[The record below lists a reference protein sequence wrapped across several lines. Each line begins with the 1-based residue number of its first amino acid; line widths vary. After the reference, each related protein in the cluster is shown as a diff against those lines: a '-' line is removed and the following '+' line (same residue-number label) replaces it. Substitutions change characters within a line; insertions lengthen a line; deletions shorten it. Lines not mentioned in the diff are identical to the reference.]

1 MVQVKNKVCLIVHD
15 GWGIAPEKNMKG
27 DAIAAADTTNMDT
40 IAKDHS
46 HRTLHAHGLAV
57 GLSDGLMGNSEVGH
71 LNIGAGRIVWQDIV
85 KIDVSI
91 KKRQFHKNEVILESC
106 KRAKEG
112 NGRLHLLGLVSDGGV
127 HSHINHL
134 KALLETA
141 KEQGVPHVY
150 IHFFG
155 DGRDTAPRSAA
166 GYAKELLE
174 FLEKE
179 KVGEIA
185 TVVGRYYAMDRDKRW
200 ERVKVAVDG
209 LVKGEGE
216 KAEDV
221 VKAIEERYKKDETD
235 EFLKPIIVNG
245 DEGRIKDGDT
255 LFFFNYRSDRMRE
268 IVALFGLPDKPIDID
283 IPKDLHIST
292 MSRYNQE
299 WSFPVAFPPQAMT
312 NVLAE
317 WLAKQG
323 VKQAHIAETEKYA
336 HVTFFFNGGVEKQF
350 ENEERHMI
358 PSPKVPT
365 YDKDPKMSVEGVA
378 EKVAEVVKK
387 GDHEFV
393 MCNFAPPDMVG
404 HTGVYDAAVE
414 AINHTDKAV
423 GIVYKACQEAGY
435 ILLITADHGNAEQMI
450 NPETGNPHTAHTTN
464 PVPFIMTGD
473 PKKLAFLEDKKDGEE
488 EEGAL
493 ADVAP
498 TILDIMGLP
507 KPEEMSGRSLL
518 AKNE

>member
-1 MVQVKNKVCLIVHD
+1 MVQVKHKVCLIVHD
-15 GWGIAPEKNMKG
+15 GWGVAPEPNMKG
-27 DAIAAADTTNMDT
+27 DAISAGNTTNMDT

-46 HRTLHAHGLAV
+46 VRTLNAHGLAV

-106 KRAKEG
+106 NRAKEG

-127 HSHINHL
+127 HSHIRHL
-134 KALLETA
+134 LALLETA
-141 KEQGVPHVY
+141 KEAGVPHVY

-166 GYAKELLE
+166 GYAKELLD
-174 FLEKE
+174 FIEKE
-179 KVGEIA
+179 KYGKVA

-200 ERVKVAVDG
+200 ERVKVAIDG

-216 KAEDV
+216 KAEDIV
-221 VKAIEERYKKDETD
+221 AVIEERYKKDETD

-245 DEGRIKDGDT
+245 AEGRIKDDDT

-268 IVALFGLPDKPIDID
+268 IASVFGLPDKPMEVD
-283 IPKDLHIST
+283 IPKNLHIST
-292 MSRYNQE
+292 MSRYNAE
-299 WSFPVAFPPQAMT
+299 FPFPVAFPPQAMT

-317 WLAKQG
+317 WLSKQG
-323 VKQAHIAETEKYA
+323 IKQAHIAETEKYA

-350 ENEERHMI
+350 SEEERHMI
-358 PSPKVPT
+358 PSPKVAT
-365 YDKDPKMSVEGVA
+365 YDKQPNMSVQGVA
-378 EKVAEVVKK
+378 DKVAEVVKE
-387 GDHEFV
+387 GTHEFV

-404 HTGVYDAAVE
+404 HTGIYDAAVE
-414 AINHTDKAV
+414 AITHTDAAV
-423 GIVYKACQEAGY
+423 GTVYKACQEAGY

-450 NPETGNPHTAHTTN
+450 NPETGAPHTAHTTN

-473 PKKLAFLEDKKDGEE
+473 PKKLSFSVDKNDGD
-488 EEGAL
+488 EEGGAL
-493 ADVAP
+493 CDVAP
-498 TILDIMGLP
+498 TVLDIMGLS
-507 KPEEMSGRSLL
+507 KPDDMSGRSLL
-518 AKNE
+518 EKVD

>member
-1 MVQVKNKVCLIVHD
+1 MVEVKNKVCLIVHD

-27 DAIAAADTTNMDT
+27 DAISAGDTTNMDT

-46 HRTLHAHGLAV
+46 VRTLQAHGIAV
-57 GLSDGLMGNSEVGH
+57 GLSDGSWVTRKSGDH

-91 KKRQFHKNEVILESC
+91 KKKQFHKNEVILESC
-106 KRAKEG
+106 KHAKEG
-112 NGRLHLLGLVSDGGV
+112 NGRLHFLGLISDGGV

-134 KALLETA
+134 YALLETA

-166 GYAKELLE
+166 GYAKDLLA
-174 FLEKE
+174 FIEKE
-179 KVGEIA
+179 KYGQIA

-200 ERVKVAVDG
+200 ER
-209 LVKGEGE
+209 GEGE
-216 KAEDV
+216 KGEDV

-245 DEGRIKDGDT
+245 DEGRIKEGDT
-255 LFFFNYRSDRMRE
+255 LFLFNYRSDRVRE
-268 IVALFGLPDKPIDID
+268 IATVLGLPDKPMEVDV
-283 IPKDLHIST
+283 PKNLHIST
-292 MSRYNQE
+292 MSRYNAE
-299 WSFPVAFPPQAMT
+299 FPFPVAFPPLPMT

-317 WLAKQG
+317 WLAKEG
-323 VKQAHIAETEKYA
+323 VKQAHVAETEKYA

-350 ENEERHMI
+350 AAEERHMI
-358 PSPKVPT
+358 PSPKVAT
-365 YDKDPKMSVEGVA
+365 YDKEPKMSVQSVA
-378 EKVAEVVKK
+378 DKVAEIVKK

-404 HTGVYDAAVE
+404 HTGIYDAAVE
-414 AINHTDKAV
+414 AISHTDAAV
-423 GIVYKACQEAGY
+423 GTVYKACQEAGY
-435 ILLITADHGNAEQMI
+435 ILLITADHGNAEQMV
-450 NPETGNPHTAHTTN
+450 NPQTGAPHTAHTTN

-473 PKKLAFLEDKKDGEE
+473 PKKLKFTVDKKDGEE

-493 ADVAP
+493 CDVAP
-498 TILDIMGLP
+498 TVLDILGLG

-518 AKNE
+518 AHE